1 MPVASRGRRRRR
13 GFRLRW
19 LGAGVG
25 TLLIAI
31 LVAAGACSWLTLP
44 SYDGEERVAGLEA
57 PVEIVRDAHAIP
69 HVYARSPRDAAFAM
83 GFVHAQDRLWQ
94 MELQRRIGAARLS
107 EVFGERGL
115 KTDRFLRTLGV
126 YRVAERNFAALSPE
140 VQAIYEAYAAGVN
153 AYLEGR
159 SGLLPP
165 EFVLLGHDPEPW
177 RPADSLVWLKMMA
190 WDLGDNFRDELLR
203 ARLAGRLDEAQLRD
217 LWAPYPGDAPA
228 APESGAP
235 TVARPEIDVAGID
248 FEALA
253 AALPEGPPAG
263 LGSNNWALSGAHT
276 ESGKPLLANDPH
288 LGLSIPSVWYLAHVR
303 AGDFEIMGATL
314 PGLPFPV
321 LGRTGDFAWGFT
333 NTGPDVQD
341 LFVERIDPD
350 DPARYLA
357 PGGSLPFKTRTETIR
372 VSGGDPVALPV
383 RETRHGPV
391 VSDLIEESDSFLEP
405 GHVLAFAWTALDA
418 DDRTAGALVRAA
430 GASDWDGFVAALR
443 DMAVP
448 QQNIVFADRFGN
460 IGFVAPG
467 RVPIRASGQG
477 TCRRRD
483 GPEAT
488 TGWTGC
494 RSPRCRAPT
503 TRRVGASS
511 PPTTGWSSRITR
523 SSSPTTGPR
532 PTAPGGSRRCLTPRR
547 STTWRA
553 SSPSSRT

>member
-1 MPVASRGRRRRR
+1 MAGHRRQRRR

-25 TLLIAI
+25 SLLIAI

-115 KTDRFLRTLGV
+115 ETDRFLRTLGV

-165 EFVLLGHDPEPW
+165 EFVLLGHEPEPW

-217 LWAPYPGDAPA
+217 LWAPYPGDAPT
-228 APESGAP
+228 APEAGAP
-235 TVARPEIDVAGID
+235 TAARSGIDVAGID

-288 LGLSIPSVWYLAHVR
+288 LGLSIPSVWYLAHVHT
-303 AGDFEIMGATL
+303 GDFEIMGATQSWL
-314 PGLPFPV
+314 PVHPGAGMCPWPDARIGTRPGATKPMFPKRSAKTMFCC
-321 LGRTGDFAWGFT
+321 GTDMSRSAATK
-333 NTGPDVQD
+333 PSQS
-341 LFVERIDPD
+341 
-350 DPARYLA
+350 LA
-357 PGGSLPFKTRTETIR
+357 PAART
-372 VSGGDPVALPV
+372 SAP
-383 RETRHGPV
+383 
-391 VSDLIEESDSFLEP
+391 
-405 GHVLAFAWTALDA
+405 
-418 DDRTAGALVRAA
+418 
-430 GASDWDGFVAALR
+430 
-443 DMAVP
+443 AV
-448 QQNIVFADRFGN
+448 
-460 IGFVAPG
+460 
-467 RVPIRASGQG
+467 
-477 TCRRRD
+477 
-483 GPEAT
+483 
-488 TGWTGC
+488 
-494 RSPRCRAPT
+494 
-503 TRRVGASS
+503 
-511 PPTTGWSSRITR
+511 R
-523 SSSPTTGPR
+523 SSASRAVQAKARTWSGSRKESLSSIRSETTGPWR
-532 PTAPGGSRRCLTPRR
+532 VSRTGSVTGSPPE
-547 STTWRA
+547 TWMVSVRA
-553 SSPSSRT
+553 SKGRLPPGAR